1 MLYKNNNLY
10 GLQFWFL
17 NEIFMLTH
25 IVLVKFLVGDFLPI
39 QIVFIRALSSA
50 VILLPII
57 ISRGEGEVFRQDI
70 GINML
75 RVGFSS
81 AAITI
86 NFFTISQIQL
96 AQVSTIGYLR
106 PATMSLIAFFFLRE
120 KQSTYRWFT
129 MFLGFIA
136 IWFAFNP
143 EAPEL
148 KLVALLAIF
157 GMFCGSA
164 ATILQ
169 KHLSNKMEN
178 LPLMAWYSVGVCL
191 ISAPFAI
198 YFWHQ
203 PDITQLGLMIII
215 GLLATT
221 AQFFYIKAF
230 RSAEASFLAPMMYFH
245 IIPVTIIGF
254 FVFSETPNRNTI
266 IGAGFILFAL
276 IFLAIRETQITNK
289 S

>member
-1 MLYKNNNLY
+1 MITKNPNIY

-17 NEIFMLTH
+17 NEVFMLTH
-25 IVLVKFLVGDFLPI
+25 IILVKFLVGDFLPI
-39 QIVFIRALSSA
+39 QIVFIRALSST

-57 ISRGEGEVFRQDI
+57 LSRGDGKVFKENI
-70 GINML
+70 VINML

-86 NFFTISQIQL
+86 NFFTISQLQL

-106 PATMSLIAFFFLRE
+106 PAVMSLIAFFLLKE
-120 KQSTYRWFT
+120 KQSIVRWLMIF
-129 MFLGFIA
+129 FGFIA
-136 IWFAFNP
+136 IWYAFKP

-157 GMFCGSA
+157 GMFCGSS
-164 ATILQ
+164 ATIIQ
-169 KHLSNKMEN
+169 KHLSSKMDS
-178 LPLMAWYSVGVCL
+178 LPLMVWYSVGVS
-191 ISAPFAI
+191 IVSAPFAL
-198 YFWHQ
+198 YFWSSPNFIQ
-203 PDITQLGLMIII
+203 WILMILI

-230 RSAEASFLAPMMYFH
+230 RNAEASFLAPMMYFH

-254 FVFSETPNRNTI
+254 LIFSEVPSRNTL
-266 IGAGFILFAL
+266 IGVSFILFAL
-276 IFLAIRETQITNK
+276 IFLTILETRK
-289 S
+289 K

>member
-1 MLYKNNNLY
+1 MITKNPNIY

-17 NEIFMLTH
+17 NEVFMLTH
-25 IVLVKFLVGDFLPI
+25 IILVKFLVGDFLPI
-39 QIVFIRALSSA
+39 QIVFIRALSST

-57 ISRGEGEVFRQDI
+57 LSRGDGKVFKENI
-70 GINML
+70 VINML

-86 NFFTISQIQL
+86 NFFTISQLQL

-106 PATMSLIAFFFLRE
+106 PAVMSLIAFFFLKE
-120 KQSTYRWFT
+120 KQSTVRWLMIF
-129 MFLGFIA
+129 FGFIA
-136 IWFAFNP
+136 IWYAFKP

-157 GMFCGSA
+157 GMFCGSS
-164 ATILQ
+164 ATIIQ
-169 KHLSNKMEN
+169 KHLSSKMDS
-178 LPLMAWYSVGVCL
+178 LPLMVWYSVGVS
-191 ISAPFAI
+191 IVSAPFAL
-198 YFWHQ
+198 YFWSSPNFIQ
-203 PDITQLGLMIII
+203 WTLMILI

-230 RSAEASFLAPMMYFH
+230 RNAEASFLAPMMYFH

-254 FVFSETPNRNTI
+254 LIFSEVPSRNTL
-266 IGAGFILFAL
+266 IGVTFILFAL
-276 IFLAIRETQITNK
+276 IFLTVLETRK
-289 S
+289 K

>member
-1 MLYKNNNLY
+1 MITKNPNIY

-17 NEIFMLTH
+17 NEVFMLTH
-25 IVLVKFLVGDFLPI
+25 IILVKFLVGDFLPI
-39 QIVFIRALSSA
+39 QIVFIRALSST

-57 ISRGEGEVFRQDI
+57 LSRGDGKVFKENI
-70 GINML
+70 VINML

-86 NFFTISQIQL
+86 NFFTISQLQL

-106 PATMSLIAFFFLRE
+106 PAVMSLIAFFFLKE
-120 KQSTYRWFT
+120 KQSTVRWLMIF
-129 MFLGFIA
+129 FGFIA
-136 IWFAFNP
+136 IWYAFKP

-157 GMFCGSA
+157 GMFCGSS
-164 ATILQ
+164 ATIIQ
-169 KHLSNKMEN
+169 KHLSSKMDS
-178 LPLMAWYSVGVCL
+178 LPLMVWYSVGVS
-191 ISAPFAI
+191 IVSAPFAL
-198 YFWHQ
+198 YFWSSPNFIQ
-203 PDITQLGLMIII
+203 WTLMILI

-230 RSAEASFLAPMMYFH
+230 RNAEASFLAPMMYFH

-254 FVFSETPNRNTI
+254 LIFSEVPSRNTL
-266 IGAGFILFAL
+266 IGVTFILFAL
-276 IFLAIRETQITNK
+276 IFLTILETRK
-289 S
+289 K

>member
-1 MLYKNNNLY
+1 MITKNPNIY

-17 NEIFMLTH
+17 NEVFMLTH
-25 IVLVKFLVGDFLPI
+25 IILVKFLVGDFLPI
-39 QIVFIRALSSA
+39 QIVFIRALSST

-57 ISRGEGEVFRQDI
+57 LSRGDGKVFKENI
-70 GINML
+70 VINML

-86 NFFTISQIQL
+86 NFFTISQLQL

-106 PATMSLIAFFFLRE
+106 PAVMSLIAFFFLKE
-120 KQSTYRWFT
+120 KQSTVRWLMIF
-129 MFLGFIA
+129 FGFMA
-136 IWFAFNP
+136 IWYAFKP

-157 GMFCGSA
+157 GMFCGSS
-164 ATILQ
+164 ATIIQ
-169 KHLSNKMEN
+169 KHLSSKMDS
-178 LPLMAWYSVGVCL
+178 LPLMVWYSVGVS
-191 ISAPFAI
+191 IVSAPFAL
-198 YFWHQ
+198 YFWSSPNFIQ
-203 PDITQLGLMIII
+203 WTLMILI

-230 RSAEASFLAPMMYFH
+230 RNAEASFLAPMMYFH

-254 FVFSETPNRNTI
+254 LIFSEVPSRNTL
-266 IGAGFILFAL
+266 IGVSFILFAL
-276 IFLAIRETQITNK
+276 IFLTILETRK
-289 S
+289 K

>member
-1 MLYKNNNLY
+1 MITKNPNIY

-17 NEIFMLTH
+17 NEVFMLTH
-25 IVLVKFLVGDFLPI
+25 IILVKFLVGDFLPI
-39 QIVFIRALSSA
+39 QIVFIRALSST

-57 ISRGEGEVFRQDI
+57 LSRGDGKVFKENI
-70 GINML
+70 VINML

-86 NFFTISQIQL
+86 NFFTISQLQL

-106 PATMSLIAFFFLRE
+106 PAVMSLIAFFFLKE
-120 KQSTYRWFT
+120 KQSTVRWLMIF
-129 MFLGFIA
+129 FGFIA
-136 IWFAFNP
+136 IWYAFKP

-157 GMFCGSA
+157 GMFCGSS
-164 ATILQ
+164 ATIIQ
-169 KHLSNKMEN
+169 KYLSSKMDS
-178 LPLMAWYSVGVCL
+178 LPLMVWYSVGVS
-191 ISAPFAI
+191 IVSAPFAL
-198 YFWHQ
+198 YFWSSPNFIQ
-203 PDITQLGLMIII
+203 WTLMILI

-230 RSAEASFLAPMMYFH
+230 RNAEASFLAPMMYFH

-254 FVFSETPNRNTI
+254 LIFSEVPSRNTL
-266 IGAGFILFAL
+266 IGVSFILFAL
-276 IFLAIRETQITNK
+276 IFLTILETRK
-289 S
+289 K

>member
-1 MLYKNNNLY
+1 MITKNPNIY

-17 NEIFMLTH
+17 NEVFMLTH
-25 IVLVKFLVGDFLPI
+25 IILVKFLVGDFLPI
-39 QIVFIRALSSA
+39 QIVFIRALSST

-57 ISRGEGEVFRQDI
+57 LSRENGKVFKENI
-70 GINML
+70 VINML

-86 NFFTISQIQL
+86 NFFTISQLQL

-106 PATMSLIAFFFLRE
+106 PAVMSLIAFFFLKE
-120 KQSTYRWFT
+120 KQSTVRWLMIF
-129 MFLGFIA
+129 FGFIA
-136 IWFAFNP
+136 IWYAFKP

-157 GMFCGSA
+157 GMFCGSS
-164 ATILQ
+164 ATIIQ
-169 KHLSNKMEN
+169 KHLSRKMDS
-178 LPLMAWYSVGVCL
+178 LPLMVWYSVGVS
-191 ISAPFAI
+191 IVSAPFAL
-198 YFWHQ
+198 YFWSSPNFIQ
-203 PDITQLGLMIII
+203 WTLMILI

-230 RSAEASFLAPMMYFH
+230 RNAEASFLAPMMYFH

-254 FVFSETPNRNTI
+254 LIFSEVPSRNTL
-266 IGAGFILFAL
+266 IGVSFILFAL
-276 IFLAIRETQITNK
+276 IFLTILETRK
-289 S
+289 K

>member
-1 MLYKNNNLY
+1 MITRNPNIY

-17 NEIFMLTH
+17 NEVFMLTH

-39 QIVFIRALSSA
+39 QIVFIRALSST

-57 ISRGEGEVFRQDI
+57 LSRGDGKVFKENI
-70 GINML
+70 MINML

-86 NFFTISQIQL
+86 NFFTISQLQL

-106 PATMSLIAFFFLRE
+106 PAVMSLIAFFFLKE
-120 KQSTYRWFT
+120 KQSTVRWLMIF
-129 MFLGFIA
+129 FGFIA
-136 IWFAFNP
+136 IWYAFKP

-157 GMFCGSA
+157 GMFCGSS
-164 ATILQ
+164 ATIIQ
-169 KHLSNKMEN
+169 KHLSSKMDS
-178 LPLMAWYSVGVCL
+178 LPLMVWYSVGVC
-191 ISAPFAI
+191 IVSAPFAL
-198 YFWHQ
+198 YFWSSPNFIQ
-203 PDITQLGLMIII
+203 WTLMILI

-230 RSAEASFLAPMMYFH
+230 QNAEASFLAPMMYFH

-254 FVFSETPNRNTI
+254 LIFLEVPSKNTL
-266 IGAGFILFAL
+266 IGVSFIFFAL
-276 IFLAIRETQITNK
+276 IFLTVLETRK
-289 S
+289 K

>member
-1 MLYKNNNLY
+1 MITKNPNIY

-17 NEIFMLTH
+17 NEVFMLTH
-25 IVLVKFLVGDFLPI
+25 IILVKFLVGDFLPI
-39 QIVFIRALSSA
+39 QIVFIRALSST

-57 ISRGEGEVFRQDI
+57 LSRGDGKVFKENI
-70 GINML
+70 VINML

-86 NFFTISQIQL
+86 NFFTISQLQL

-106 PATMSLIAFFFLRE
+106 PAVMSLIAFFFLKE
-120 KQSTYRWFT
+120 KQSTVRWLMIF
-129 MFLGFIA
+129 FGFIA
-136 IWFAFNP
+136 IWYAFKP

-157 GMFCGSA
+157 GMFCGSS
-164 ATILQ
+164 ATIIQ
-169 KHLSNKMEN
+169 KHLSSKMDS
-178 LPLMAWYSVGVCL
+178 LPLMVWYSVGVS
-191 ISAPFAI
+191 IVSAPFAL
-198 YFWHQ
+198 YFWSSPNFMQ
-203 PDITQLGLMIII
+203 WTLMILI

-230 RSAEASFLAPMMYFH
+230 RNAEASFLAPMMYFH

-254 FVFSETPNRNTI
+254 LIFSEVPSKNTL
-266 IGAGFILFAL
+266 IGVSFILFAL
-276 IFLAIRETQITNK
+276 IFLTVLETRK
-289 S
+289 K

>member
-1 MLYKNNNLY
+1 MITKNPNIY

-17 NEIFMLTH
+17 NEVFMLTH
-25 IVLVKFLVGDFLPI
+25 IILVKFLVGDFLPI
-39 QIVFIRALSSA
+39 QIVFIRALSST

-57 ISRGEGEVFRQDI
+57 LSRGDGKVFKENI
-70 GINML
+70 VINML

-86 NFFTISQIQL
+86 NFFTISQLQL

-106 PATMSLIAFFFLRE
+106 PAVMSLIAFFFLKE
-120 KQSTYRWFT
+120 KQSTVRWLMIF
-129 MFLGFIA
+129 FGFIA
-136 IWFAFNP
+136 IWYAFKP

-157 GMFCGSA
+157 GMFCGSS
-164 ATILQ
+164 ATIIQ
-169 KHLSNKMEN
+169 KHLSSKMDS
-178 LPLMAWYSVGVCL
+178 LPLMVWYSVGVS
-191 ISAPFAI
+191 IVSAPFAL
-198 YFWHQ
+198 YFWSSPNFIQ
-203 PDITQLGLMIII
+203 WTLMILI

-230 RSAEASFLAPMMYFH
+230 RNAEASFLAPMIYFH

-254 FVFSETPNRNTI
+254 LIFSEVPSRNTL
-266 IGAGFILFAL
+266 IGVSFILFAL
-276 IFLAIRETQITNK
+276 IFLTILETRK
-289 S
+289 K

>member
-1 MLYKNNNLY
+1 MITKNPNIY

-17 NEIFMLTH
+17 NEVFMLTH
-25 IVLVKFLVGDFLPI
+25 IILVKFLVGDFLPI
-39 QIVFIRALSSA
+39 QIVFIRALSST

-57 ISRGEGEVFRQDI
+57 LSRGDGKVFKENI
-70 GINML
+70 VINML

-86 NFFTISQIQL
+86 NFFTISQLQL

-106 PATMSLIAFFFLRE
+106 PAVMSLIAFFFLKE
-120 KQSTYRWFT
+120 KQSIVRWLMIF
-129 MFLGFIA
+129 FGFIA
-136 IWFAFNP
+136 IWYAFKP

-157 GMFCGSA
+157 GMFCGSS
-164 ATILQ
+164 ATIIQ
-169 KHLSNKMEN
+169 KHLSSTMDS
-178 LPLMAWYSVGVCL
+178 LPLMVWYSVGVC
-191 ISAPFAI
+191 IVSAPFAL
-198 YFWHQ
+198 YFWSSPNFIQ
-203 PDITQLGLMIII
+203 WTLMILI

-230 RSAEASFLAPMMYFH
+230 RNAEASFLAPMMYFH

-254 FVFSETPNRNTI
+254 LIFSEVPSKNTL
-266 IGAGFILFAL
+266 IGVSFILFAL
-276 IFLAIRETQITNK
+276 IFLTVLETRK
-289 S
+289 K

>member
-1 MLYKNNNLY
+1 MITKNPNIY

-17 NEIFMLTH
+17 NEVFMLTH
-25 IVLVKFLVGDFLPI
+25 IILVKFLVGDFLPI
-39 QIVFIRALSSA
+39 QIVFIRALSST

-57 ISRGEGEVFRQDI
+57 LSRGDGKVFKENI
-70 GINML
+70 VINML

-86 NFFTISQIQL
+86 NFFTISQLQL

-106 PATMSLIAFFFLRE
+106 PAVMSLIAFFFLKE
-120 KQSTYRWFT
+120 KQSTVRWLMIF
-129 MFLGFIA
+129 FGFIA
-136 IWFAFNP
+136 IWYAFKP

-157 GMFCGSA
+157 GMFCGSS
-164 ATILQ
+164 ATIIQ
-169 KHLSNKMEN
+169 KHLSSKMDS
-178 LPLMAWYSVGVCL
+178 LPLMVWYSVGVS
-191 ISAPFAI
+191 IVSAPFAL
-198 YFWHQ
+198 YFWSSPNFIQ
-203 PDITQLGLMIII
+203 WTLMILI

-230 RSAEASFLAPMMYFH
+230 RNAEASFLAPMMYFH

-254 FVFSETPNRNTI
+254 LIFSEVPSRNTL
-266 IGAGFILFAL
+266 IGVSFILFAL
-276 IFLAIRETQITNK
+276 IFLTILETRK
-289 S
+289 K

>member
-1 MLYKNNNLY
+1 MLKQNKNLY
-10 GLQFWFL
+10 GLQFWLL

-25 IVLVKFLVGDFLPI
+25 IILVKFLVGDFLPI
-39 QIVFIRALSSA
+39 QIVFIRALSST

-57 ISRGEGEVFRQDI
+57 LLRGDGKVLKENI
-70 GINML
+70 ALNML

-81 AAITI
+81 VALTI

-96 AQVSTIGYLR
+96 K
-106 PATMSLIAFFFLRE
+106 E
-120 KQSTYRWFT
+120 KQSILRWLMIT
-129 MFLGFIA
+129 LGFLA

-148 KLVALLAIF
+148 KLIALLAIF

-164 ATILQ
+164 ATIIQ
-169 KHLSNKMEN
+169 KHLSSEMGN
-178 LPLMAWYSVGVCL
+178 LPLMVWYSVGICIV
-191 ISAPFAI
+191 SAPFAF

-203 PDITQLGLMIII
+203 PDMTQWALMVLI

-221 AQFFYIKAF
+221 AQFFFIKAF
-230 RSAEASFLAPMMYFH
+230 RSAEASFLAPMGYFH

-254 FVFSETPNRNTI
+254 FIFSEIPSKNTV
-266 IGAGFILFAL
+266 IGASFILVAL
-276 IFLAIRETQITNK
+276 IILTLRETRIKN
-289 S
+289 

>member
-1 MLYKNNNLY
+1 MITKNPNIY

-17 NEIFMLTH
+17 NEVFMLTH
-25 IVLVKFLVGDFLPI
+25 IILVKFLVGDFLPI
-39 QIVFIRALSSA
+39 QIVFIRALSST

-57 ISRGEGEVFRQDI
+57 LSRGDGKVFKENI
-70 GINML
+70 VINML

-86 NFFTISQIQL
+86 NFFTISQLQL

-106 PATMSLIAFFFLRE
+106 PAVMSLIAFFFLKE
-120 KQSTYRWFT
+120 KQSTVRWLMLCF
-129 MFLGFIA
+129 GFIA
-136 IWFAFNP
+136 IWYAFKP

-157 GMFCGSA
+157 GMFCGSS
-164 ATILQ
+164 ATIIQ
-169 KHLSNKMEN
+169 KHLSRKMDS
-178 LPLMAWYSVGVCL
+178 LPLMVWYSVGVC
-191 ISAPFAI
+191 IVSAPFAL
-198 YFWHQ
+198 YFWSSPNFIQ
-203 PDITQLGLMIII
+203 WTLMILI

-230 RSAEASFLAPMMYFH
+230 RNAEASFLAPMMYFH

-254 FVFSETPNRNTI
+254 LIFSEVPSKNTL
-266 IGAGFILFAL
+266 IGVSFILFAL
-276 IFLAIRETQITNK
+276 IFLTVLETRK
-289 S
+289 K

>member
-1 MLYKNNNLY
+1 MITKNPNIY

-17 NEIFMLTH
+17 NEVFMLTH
-25 IVLVKFLVGDFLPI
+25 IILVKFLVGDFLPI
-39 QIVFIRALSSA
+39 QIVFIRALSST

-57 ISRGEGEVFRQDI
+57 LSRGDGKVFKENI
-70 GINML
+70 VINML

-86 NFFTISQIQL
+86 NFFTISQLQL

-106 PATMSLIAFFFLRE
+106 PAVMSLIAFFFLKE
-120 KQSTYRWFT
+120 KQSTVRWLMIF
-129 MFLGFIA
+129 FGFIA
-136 IWFAFNP
+136 IWYAFKP

-157 GMFCGSA
+157 GMFCGSS
-164 ATILQ
+164 ATIIQ
-169 KHLSNKMEN
+169 KHLSSKMDS
-178 LPLMAWYSVGVCL
+178 LPLMVWYSVGVS
-191 ISAPFAI
+191 IVSAPFAL
-198 YFWHQ
+198 YFWSSPNFIQ
-203 PDITQLGLMIII
+203 WTLMILI

-230 RSAEASFLAPMMYFH
+230 RNAEASFLAPMMYFH

-254 FVFSETPNRNTI
+254 LIFSEVPSRNTL
-266 IGAGFILFAL
+266 IGVSFILFAL
-276 IFLAIRETQITNK
+276 IFLTVLETRK
-289 S
+289 K